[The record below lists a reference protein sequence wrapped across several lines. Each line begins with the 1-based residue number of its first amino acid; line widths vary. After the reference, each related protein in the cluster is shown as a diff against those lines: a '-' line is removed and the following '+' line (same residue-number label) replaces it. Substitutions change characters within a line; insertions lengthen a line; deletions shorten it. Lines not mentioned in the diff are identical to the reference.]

1 MLLYFN
7 LNASLIIVNIDYIE
21 DIQNIEATSKE
32 NLLKS
37 AKEIFSIHEFYLLNM
52 KNLALKNNVDLD
64 TIYNYF
70 KTKEELLIL
79 TIASISKE
87 IFHFNFMKNSGHFM
101 IFLKNYIK
109 SIKYNSI
116 NEEVFNEKFTKMDL
130 IDFVFIKL
138 F

>member
-1 MLLYFN
+1 MK
-7 LNASLIIVNIDYIE
+7 
-21 DIQNIEATSKE
+21 IEATNKE

-37 AKEIFSIHEFYLLNM
+37 AKEIVSTDEFYSLNM
-52 KNLALKNNVDLD
+52 RNLALKNNIDLD
-64 TIYNYF
+64 TIHNYF

-87 IFHFNFMKNSGHFM
+87 FFHFNFMKNSGHFV
-101 IFLKNYIK
+101 IFLKKFIK
-109 SIKYNSI
+109 SIKNNSI